1 MIHRRIA
8 EAVLAALLAAM
19 SCNVIA
25 ATNESSEK
33 SDVFVTGAPLRGDIP
48 ESSWK
53 RVEFS
58 EYLI

>member
-48 ESSWK
+48 ESSFVK
-53 RVEFS
+53 DTVR
-58 EYLI
+58 